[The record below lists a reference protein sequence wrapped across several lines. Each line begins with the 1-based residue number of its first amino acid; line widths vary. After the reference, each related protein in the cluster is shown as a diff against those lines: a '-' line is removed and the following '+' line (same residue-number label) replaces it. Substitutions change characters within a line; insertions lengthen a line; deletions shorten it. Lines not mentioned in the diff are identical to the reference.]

1 MRATTILYPID
12 VEEEKQI
19 QLKQLKDAKKRLY
32 DMKEGGGITFEQLLL
47 NLRVSEETYLL
58 SH

>member
-12 VEEEKQI
+12 VEEEEQI
-19 QLKQLKDAKKRLY
+19 QLKQLKDAKKQLY
-32 DMKEGGGITFEQLLL
+32 GMKEGEGITFEQLLL
-47 NLRVSEETYLL
+47 NLSVSEETYLL

>member
-12 VEEEKQI
+12 VKEEEQI
-19 QLKQLKDAKKRLY
+19 QLKQLKVAKKRLY
-32 DMKEGGGITFEQLLL
+32 DMKEGEGIPFEQLLL
-47 NLRVSEETYLL
+47 NLSVSEKTFLL